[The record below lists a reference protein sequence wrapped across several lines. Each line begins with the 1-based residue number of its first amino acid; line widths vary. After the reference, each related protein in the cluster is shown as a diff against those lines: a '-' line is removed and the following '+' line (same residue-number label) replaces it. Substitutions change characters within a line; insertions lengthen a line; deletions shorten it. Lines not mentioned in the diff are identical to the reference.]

1 MPLNQTLVIVADS
14 NRLASYRPSRSP
26 MGSLHLDPTASLA
39 SRWEHRTEEER
50 PTLLAS
56 GRGAAAVVHNSDSNR
71 VGSAA
76 EMQRR
81 FARDAAEW
89 IAAQSASTG
98 SRRTLVFAP
107 PHLLGLLRDE
117 MPEACAAELLH
128 GDLVRLSA
136 GELAAHPAVVAAL
149 SPLSVR

>member
-1 MPLNQTLVIVADS
+1 
-14 NRLASYRPSRSP
+14 
-26 MGSLHLDPTASLA
+26 MGSLHLDPAASLA
-39 SRWEHRTEEER
+39 SRWEHRTVGER

-56 GRGAAAVVHNSDSNR
+56 GRGASAMVHTSDSNR
-71 VGSAA
+71 TGSAA

-89 IAAQSASTG
+89 IATQSAKSG

-117 MPEACAAELLH
+117 MPEASAAELLH

-149 SPLSVR
+149 STAPAR